1 MKSSSR
7 FFVSAF
13 GLLAALT
20 AQSQAATITWNG
32 ATDTTY
38 ATGGNWIGGAAP
50 ASSTTTDIALF
61 SGAPT
66 ANQPYV
72 TAARSVNGIRFT
84 NATGGWTLGGDTGA
98 SFTIGAGGI
107 STVGQT
113 SGTNTISARLD
124 LRNSQTWEVGTGGT
138 LVLTGALVT
147 AFPGG
152 GNLAIGTAGNT
163 GTVVLNPSATSFI
176 GPSGTLSLNYG
187 QLHINNN
194 VALGQAG
201 SNFAINGGSIDN
213 SSGATITMGRA
224 YNYIWNNDFTFIG
237 SNAFGLGTGAVSLGA
252 AAGTSRTVT
261 VNNNNLTVGGVI
273 SNGSTANSLIKA
285 GSGTLTLTGANAF
298 TGTLAIQAGAVSVA
312 DLTSAS
318 TAGALG
324 NSANAVVLGNAG
336 STGTLVYTGTT
347 VSSNKAFN
355 LASSGTGAIAVSSA
369 ATNATLTGLISGSG
383 AFQKLGTGTLSL
395 ANGSNSYSGGTLVSG
410 GSLNFVN
417 GALGSGN
424 ILFTSGTLQY
434 ATGNT
439 QDLSSRFANSTGA
452 MVIDTNGNSVTYN
465 SSIGSSNVGGL
476 IKVGT
481 GTLTLNAANSYLGN
495 TTIGG
500 ANSAVYIGNAGAFS
514 SGNLIVDGGT
524 AVITATTNLT
534 GVNKLNNNISMLNN
548 LSNTATASSLEYG
561 GNVNFNGTLRQISNT
576 SPASTTTFSG
586 VISNDGGNGA
596 RFITTGD
603 IVLTGINTY
612 TGVTEF
618 RGDRALVVSQ
628 IGDSTVAGNL
638 GAGSVV
644 RFGSTNSA
652 TKSNLRYVGS
662 GETNNRS
669 LELNGTTG
677 DVSIEQGGTGLLRFS
692 GAISTTG
699 TGSKTLFLT
708 GSTSGSGQLDGN
720 LADNA
725 TVGVLSVT
733 KTGSGTWN
741 LTGANTY
748 TGATTVSAGTL
759 LINGSSVSSVSVA
772 SGGVLGG
779 SGTIAGSVN
788 VAAGGVL
795 APGNSPGIL
804 STGNLTLAG
813 SLAAQLGKTA
823 PSGQPIAGTDYDQVN
838 VTGSVTLTG
847 GDLSLSILSGVQTND
862 LYFIILNDSNDPIA
876 TIFASLNGAATD
888 LSQGAYFS
896 SGGQAFLISYTAD
909 SVGGTFTGGNDVAL
923 LAVPEPS
930 TWALLGLGFGALVW
944 RSGLRRRKL

>member
-1 MKSSSR
+1 MKFPSSR
-7 FFVSAF
+7 FVLPTLS
-13 GLLAALT
+13 LLACLV
-20 AQSQAATITWNG
+20 AQSQAATFTWSG
-32 ATDTTY
+32 ATDTAF
-38 ATGGNWIGGAAP
+38 ATGGNWVGGVAP
-50 ASSTTTDIALF
+50 ATSITTDIALF
-61 SGAPT
+61 TGVPT
-66 ANQPYV
+66 ANQPFV
-72 TAARSVNGIRFT
+72 AAARSINGVRMNT
-84 NATGGWTLGGDTGA
+84 ASGGWNLGGDT
-98 SFTIGAGGI
+98 SFALTIGAGGI
-107 STVGQT
+107 STAGQT
-113 SGTNTISARLD
+113 SGTNTISARLA
-124 LRNSQTWEVGTGGT
+124 LGNSQTWEVGTGGT
-138 LVLTGALVT
+138 LIFTGALVT
-147 AFPGG
+147 GG
-152 GNLAIGTAGNT
+152 GNISIGTVGNA
-163 GTVVLNPSATSFI
+163 GTVVLNPNATSYI
-176 GPSGTLSLNYG
+176 GSGATLSLNYG

-194 VALGQAG
+194 FALGAAN

-213 SSGATITMGRA
+213 SSGASITMARV
-224 YNYIWNNDFTFIG
+224 YNYTWNSDFTFIG
-237 SNAFGLGTGAVSLGA
+237 SNAFGLGTGAVSLGT

-261 VNNNNLTVGGVI
+261 VNSNNLTVGGVI

-285 GSGTLTLTGANAF
+285 GSGTLTLTGANSF
-298 TGTLAIQAGAVSVA
+298 TGTLAVQSGAVSVA
-312 DLTSAS
+312 DLTNAS

-324 NSANAVVLGNAG
+324 NSANAVVLGNGG
-336 STGTLVYTGTT
+336 SAGTLVYTGTT

-355 LASSGTGAIAVSSA
+355 IASSGTGAIAVSAA

-410 GSLNFVN
+410 GNLNFVS

-439 QDLSSRFANSTGA
+439 QDISSRFANSTGA
-452 MVIDTNGNSVTYN
+452 MVIDTNGNSVIFN
-465 SSIGSSNVGGL
+465 SSISSSNAGGL

-514 SGNLIVDGGT
+514 SGNLIIDGGT
-524 AVITATTNLT
+524 GVIAATTDLT
-534 GVNKLNNNISMLNN
+534 GVNKINNNISMLSN
-548 LSNTATASSLEYG
+548 LSNTTTASSLEYG
-561 GNVNFNGTLRQISNT
+561 GNVDFNGTLRQITNNS
-576 SPASTTTFSG
+576 SLSTTTFSG
-586 VISNDGGNGA
+586 VISNDGGSGG
-596 RFITTGD
+596 RFITTGN
-603 IVLTGINTY
+603 IALTGINTY
-612 TGVTEF
+612 TGATEF

-628 IGDSTVAGNL
+628 IGNGGVAGNL
-638 GAGSVV
+638 GAGTVL

-652 TKSNLRYVGS
+652 TKSYLRYTGS
-662 GETNNRS
+662 GETTNRS
-669 LELNGTTG
+669 LELNGTVG
-677 DVSIEQGGTGLLRFS
+677 DVTIEQGGTGLLRFS
-692 GAISTTG
+692 GGITTTG

-708 GSTSGSGQLDGN
+708 GTTSGSGQLDGN

-725 TVGVLSVT
+725 TVGVVSLT

-772 SGGVLGG
+772 SGGTLGG
-779 SGTIAGSVN
+779 SGSITGSVN
-788 VAAGGVL
+788 VAAGGFL

-813 SLAAQLGKTA
+813 TLSAQLGKAA
-823 PSGQPIAGTDYDQVN
+823 PTGQPIAGTDYDQVN
-838 VTGSVTLTG
+838 VTGSVNLTG
-847 GDLSLSILSGVQTND
+847 GDLTLSILSGIQTND
-862 LYFIILNDSNDPIA
+862 LYFIVLNDSNDA
-876 TIFASLNGAATD
+876 VTGIFATLNNVATD
-888 LSQGAYFS
+888 LSQGALFS
-896 SGGQAFLISYTAD
+896 SGGQQFQISYTAD